1 MTRLVLKIIGW
12 TAVLNLIQVQTQN
25 IAEGMYFN
33 TSDFLNNSKLSKDP
47 SVVSFTPICEINKMI
62 PLAKIGHKS
71 QFINNYASKFTRQYL
86 Y

>member
-1 MTRLVLKIIGW
+1 M
-12 TAVLNLIQVQTQN
+12 LNLIQVQTQN

-33 TSDFLNNSKLSKDP
+33 ISDSLNNSKLSKDP

-62 PLAKIGHKS
+62 PLAKIKS
-71 QFINNYASKFTRQYL
+71 KFIKNYASKFIRQYQ